1 MSVNVHTCRLLNGV
15 CHRIGYLIHLD
26 NIFYLSFL
34 FKNNLS
40 KKKGVR
46 PLFRLSVGKLLC
58 VFLST
63 FFTLHFS
70 NISAQTPTLDSL
82 RKVLPLLKNKERIDC
97 LNELGFEYSNPY
109 WGISKYIQ
117 TDTAMLYTKQ
127 ALDESIKLNY
137 VPGIGKA
144 YQNISMVEEQHGNY
158 IRSGYF
164 TALAIP
170 ILERQN
176 LQTEFHRARINY
188 GWCKFNTGNYN
199 EAIEIYLKELPYYK
213 KIKDTMHLAMIN
225 RMIGKAYD
233 KQGYS
238 ETAFNYYE
246 VDLKSKKDPND
257 ILGTLNSPFNK
268 ADLYFSVGDTI
279 NAISNYREAAFYAKK
294 QHMKPDYLYSTLS
307 RIYRLQKKFDSALF
321 YLNEINT
328 LTKLKKEDLPFKKF
342 ALMVNS
348 LNLSSLYLDLK
359 KYDSSIFFG
368 LQYLKEFSK
377 GGDVN
382 RLMMS
387 LKNVATAYFKKAN
400 KPRSYYYSNQLLFY
414 SQKAGARPFIRDA
427 YLLLSQTYDS
437 SKEVNAAY
445 SWFRKYSELNSILEK
460 DNFKAKMYA
469 WDAVAKMN
477 IDEEVYRTQNRIDEA
492 RNKEKIDMLTSEKK
506 SQLYI
511 FTSAIFIVL
520 IVTIIIFR
528 NILLKRKRDQLQH
541 LFTES
546 QLVNEKQKQENEVM
560 QLHQQKTDL
569 EMQALRAQMNPHFI
583 FNSLNSINMF
593 ILENNKLQA
602 SEYLSKFSRL
612 IRLILQNSQEAFIPL
627 ERELEALK
635 LYLELESLRFE
646 QRFEYKVLV
655 DEEVDTDILKVPPLI
670 IQPYAENAIW
680 HGLMQK
686 KEKGYLTIALYV
698 KDEMLFYE
706 ITDDGIG
713 RKKAAELKSKSAA
726 TYKSMGMS
734 ITTDRLLMLQ
744 RQNEKENSVSI
755 TDLILADGSPGGT
768 EVRIKIPIRYD

>member
-1 MSVNVHTCRLLNGV
+1 MSVNSRTSRLLNGV
-15 CHRIGYLIHLD
+15 CD
-26 NIFYLSFL
+26 NIEHFTSHGDIFYLY
-34 FKNNLS
+34 
-40 KKKGVR
+40 
-46 PLFRLSVGKLLC
+46 RLYKINFPKQSTGHAFHRFSVEKLLC
-58 VFLST
+58 VLLLTCFFLL
-63 FFTLHFS
+63 FK
-70 NISAQTPTLDSL
+70 NVSAQTPTLDSL
-82 RKVLPLLKNKERIDC
+82 KKVLPLLKDKARIDC

-127 ALDESIKLNY
+127 ALDESLKLNY

-144 YQNISMVEEQHGNY
+144 YQNMGMVEEEHGNY
-158 IRSGYF
+158 IRSEYY
-164 TALAIP
+164 TDLAIP
-170 ILERQN
+170 KLYSQKM
-176 LQTEFHRARINY
+176 QTEFHRARINY
-188 GWCKFNTGNYN
+188 GWCKFNTGKYN
-199 EAIEIYLKELPYYK
+199 EAIEIYIKELPYYH
-213 KIKDTMHLAMIN
+213 KIKDTTHIAMIN

-238 ETAFNYYE
+238 ELAFNYYE
-246 VDLKSKKDPND
+246 VDLKSKKTPND

-268 ADLYFSVGDTI
+268 ADLYLSVGDTA
-279 NAISNYREAAFYAKK
+279 NAILNYREAAFYAKN
-294 QHMKPDYLYSTLS
+294 QHMKPGYLYSILS

-321 YLNEINT
+321 YLNQINT
-328 LTKLKKEDLPFKKF
+328 LTKSKKEDLSFRKF
-342 ALMVNS
+342 GLMVNS
-348 LNLSSLYLDLK
+348 LRLSSLYLDLK
-359 KYDSSIFFG
+359 NYDSAIFFG
-368 LQYLKEFSK
+368 LQYLNEFSK

-382 RLMMS
+382 SLMIS
-387 LKNVATAYFKKAN
+387 SKIVSTAYYNKAN
-400 KPRSYYYSNQLLFY
+400 NSRSLYFANQLLYY

-427 YLLLSQTYDS
+427 YLLLSQIYDS
-437 SKEVNAAY
+437 KKELNVAY

-469 WDAVAKMN
+469 WDVAAKMN
-477 IDEEVYRTQNRIDEA
+477 VEEEAYRTQNRIAEA
-492 RNKEKIDMLTSEKK
+492 RNKEKIEILTSEKK
-506 SQLYI
+506 FQLYI
-511 FTSAIFIVL
+511 FISAIFIGL
-520 IVTIIIFR
+520 IVTVIIFR
-528 NILLKRKRDQLQH
+528 NILLKRKKDQLQH

-546 QLVNEKQKQENEVM
+546 QLVNEKQKQKNEVM

-646 QRFEYKVLV
+646 RRFEYKVIV

-686 KEKGYLTIALYV
+686 KEKGCLTIALYV

-713 RKKAAELKSKSAA
+713 RKKAVELKSKSAA
-726 TYKSMGMS
+726 TYKSMGMR

-768 EVRIKIPIRYD
+768 EVRIKIPVRYD